1 MKEFRWEPSYCMT
14 AWKTNKEMGIQE
26 QNKYWRNRLLG
37 SDLGLTGSESCLKA
51 IKTVFLSLLVVR

>member
-1 MKEFRWEPSYCMT
+1 MT